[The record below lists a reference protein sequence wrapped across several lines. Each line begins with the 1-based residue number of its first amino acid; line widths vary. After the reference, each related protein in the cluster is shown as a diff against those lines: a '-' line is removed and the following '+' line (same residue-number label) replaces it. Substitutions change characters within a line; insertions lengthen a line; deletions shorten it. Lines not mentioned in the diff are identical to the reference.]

1 MGKHNIGK
9 YPKSFEKTKLSEHQ
23 KGKYNENYDLS
34 MIKTI
39 NDRFDWLNYDNLCLY
54 DVKLDYLN
62 NVKIDL
68 EEVSANIERTKNS
81 I

>member
-1 MGKHNIGK
+1 
-9 YPKSFEKTKLSEHQ
+9 
-23 KGKYNENYDLS
+23 

-39 NDRFDWLNYDNLCLY
+39 NDRFDWLDYDNLYL
-54 DVKLDYLN
+54 DDAELDYLN

-81 I
+81 IKL

>member
-1 MGKHNIGK
+1 LRRQNYRNIK
-9 YPKSFEKTKLSEHQ
+9 KE
-23 KGKYNENYDLS
+23 KYNENYDLS

-39 NDRFDWLNYDNLCLY
+39 NDRFDWLDYDNLYL
-54 DVKLDYLN
+54 DDAELDYLN